1 MLQPAEED
9 VEPAVCVCVFARVY
23 CTRVNVRVIR
33 VPIYWC
39 VFAYECIFAKRRQKE
54 REV

>member
-1 MLQPAEED
+1 MLQPTEED
-9 VEPAVCVCVFARVY
+9 IEPAVCVFARVY
-23 CTRVNVRVIR
+23 CTCVNVRVIR
-33 VPIYWC
+33 VAIYWC